1 MSKGISDAL
10 LAELLGDVGKLHDLI
25 KSLPSSLKET
35 ISPTLLELSSILK
48 KSQDDLTSLTD
59 EKKLVLQRFADNEKQ
74 EIRELI
80 KETIAV
86 ELLAMKNALELKEKQ
101 LKKSKTPMKVIIISG
116 MVGILCGL
124 VIALFFKNI

>member
-48 KSQDDLTSLTD
+48 KSQDLTSLTD